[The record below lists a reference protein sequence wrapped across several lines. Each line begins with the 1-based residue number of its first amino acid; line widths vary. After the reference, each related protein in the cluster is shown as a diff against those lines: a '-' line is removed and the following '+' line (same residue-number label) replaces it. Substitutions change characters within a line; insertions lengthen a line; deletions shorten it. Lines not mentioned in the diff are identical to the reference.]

1 MSSNNLVFTLGCRLN
16 HWESNKINNLLEK
29 NGKKNLL
36 VLNTCSVTNE
46 AVKNSIKKIKTL
58 HKEYPTAKIIVTG
71 CGVESNFDSFKSLPE
86 VYKIIN
92 NKEKLSEE
100 KWKSLK
106 SNSQENSIIFS
117 SSSFKENPS
126 NSNVR
131 KFVRIQS
138 GCDHSC
144 TFCIIPSCRGNS
156 LSQKSFNINKEISL
170 HLQKGTKE
178 IILTGVDITSWGQD
192 FKKKINLGDLVED
205 ILVKN
210 KSLKR
215 LRLSSIDAAELDDK
229 LMHLIKNEKKL
240 MPHFHFSLQSLDDM
254 ILKRMKRRHNVKQ
267 IISLFE
273 SIRKASPYVTF
284 GADMI
289 TGFPTESEKMFLN
302 TYNLVRELKIS
313 HLHVFPY
320 SVKSGTPASKMPQV
334 PLKIRR
340 ERAKLLRKL
349 GKENLLHTLKSFS
362 NKKHHILIETTD
374 GIGKTENNLTVKVNS
389 SYNGAITE
397 FIPTKI
403 NKNKLLIY

>member
-16 HWESNKINNLLEK
+16 HWESNKINTLLEK

-36 VLNTCSVTNE
+36 ILNTCSVTNE
-46 AVKNSIKKIKTL
+46 AVKNSIKKIKIL
-58 HKEYPTAKIIVTG
+58 HKKYPTAKIIVTG

-92 NKEKLSEE
+92 NNEKLSEE
-100 KWKSLK
+100 KWRSLK

-117 SSSFKENPS
+117 SSNFKENPS

-156 LSQKSFNINKEISL
+156 LSQKSFNINKEIAL

-192 FKKKINLGDLVED
+192 FEKKINLGDLVED

-210 KSLKR
+210 KNLKR

-229 LMHLIKNEKKL
+229 LMHLIKNEKRL

-273 SIRKASPYVTF
+273 NIRKASPYVTF

-289 TGFPTESEKMFLN
+289 TGFPTETEKMFLN
-302 TYNLVRELKIS
+302 TFNLVKELKIS

-349 GKENLLHTLKSFS
+349 GKENLLYTLKSFR

-389 SYNGAITE
+389 YSKGSITE
-397 FIPTKI
+397 FVPTKI
-403 NKNKLLIY
+403 NKNKLMIY